1 MERRQHCLGGK
12 GGERVF
18 TPQFA
23 QVFDF
28 LVHLLSTAC
37 FSFRRFRCFSARV
50 SVGRFALKPRMGSK
64 TTARG

>member
-28 LVHLLSTAC
+28 LVHLLSTVCLFVQTSSLFQRAC
-37 FSFRRFRCFSARV
+37 KF
-50 SVGRFALKPRMGSK
+50 G
-64 TTARG
+64 